1 MRWEVELVSTG
12 AELLSGRTMNRH
24 AAVLGD
30 RLRPLGMKLVR
41 DTTVPDDIGLIEEA
55 VSSALKRV
63 DVVVVSGG
71 LGPTSDDVTREA
83 VAHLLNRRIVMDATA
98 LDALRKR
105 FQAMG
110 RAVTEQQERQ
120 TKVLEGAV
128 ALLNPVGAA
137 PGQRLELDGKVIFIL
152 PGPPREFLAVLEKRV
167 LPFLREKAGALKP
180 LVEKIF
186 IVCDIGESDIVAI
199 FEKAGFPPL
208 GIDVA
213 YCATPGS
220 IEVRLTSADN
230 DEDAVNRAAETARP
244 LLGDCIF
251 AEEQQEMEEVIG
263 QLLRREKATLAT
275 AESCT
280 GGLISHRI
288 TSVSGS
294 SDYYLGGIV
303 AYANEVK
310 IRELNVNANVL
321 NRFGAVSEEVARQMA
336 RGVRERFNSDYGL
349 GVTGIAGPTGGTPEK
364 PVGLIYAAIAD
375 NTRVWVRRR
384 CFSSDRST
392 IKTWSSQMAFDLLR
406 YRLQGLLWDEP

>member
-1 MRWEVELVSTG
+1 MRQEVELVSTG
-12 AELLSGRTMNRH
+12 AELLNGRTVNRH

-30 RLRPLGMKLVR
+30 YLRPLGMKLVR
-41 DTTVPDDIGLIEEA
+41 DTTVPDDIDLIEEA

-63 DVVVVSGG
+63 DIVVVSGG

-83 VAHLLNRRIVMDATA
+83 IAQLLNRRIVMDATA

-120 TKVLEGAV
+120 AKVVEGAV

-137 PGQRLELDGKVIFIL
+137 PGQCLELESKIIFIL

-167 LPFLREKAGALKP
+167 LPCLQKKMGALKP

-186 IVCDIGESDIVAI
+186 LVCGIGESDIVAR
-199 FEKAGFPPL
+199 FEKEGFPPP
-208 GIDVA
+208 GIDAA
-213 YCATPGS
+213 YCAAPGRL
-220 IEVRLTSADN
+220 EVRLTSPDN
-230 DEDAVNRAAETARP
+230 DEGAVNRAAETVRP
-244 LLGDCIF
+244 ILGDCVF
-251 AEEQQEMEEVIG
+251 AEERQEMEEVVG

-280 GGLISHRI
+280 GGLVGHLI

-294 SDYYLGGIV
+294 SDYYLGGLV

-310 IRELNVNANVL
+310 IRELSVNANAL
-321 NRFGAVSEEVARQMA
+321 DRLGAVSEEVARQMA

-349 GVTGIAGPTGGTPEK
+349 SVTGIAGPTGGAPEK
-364 PVGLIYAAIAD
+364 PLGLVYAAVAD
-375 NTRVWVRRR
+375 KTRVWARRH
-384 CFSSDRST
+384 CFSGDRSSV
-392 IKTWSSQMAFDLLR
+392 KTWSSQMALDLLR
-406 YRLQGLLWDEP
+406 RRLQGLLKDEQ

>member
-1 MRWEVELVSTG
+1 MRQEVELVTTG
-12 AELLSGRTMNRH
+12 TELLNGRTVNRH

-30 RLRPLGMKLVR
+30 RLRALGLKLVR

-55 VSSALKRV
+55 VSSALERV

-83 VAHLLNRRIVMDATA
+83 LAQLLNRRIVMDAAA

-110 RAVTEQQERQ
+110 RVVTEQQERQ
-120 TKVLEGAV
+120 AKVVEGAV
-128 ALLNPVGAA
+128 ALSNSVGAA
-137 PGQRLELDGKVIFIL
+137 PGERLELDGKVIFIL
-152 PGPPREFLAVLEKRV
+152 PGPPREFLAVLEQHV
-167 LPFLREKAGALKP
+167 LPCLREKAGALKP

-186 IVCDIGESDIVAI
+186 LVCGIGESDIVAR
-199 FEKAGFPPL
+199 FEKAGFPPP

-213 YCATPGS
+213 YCAAPGR

-244 LLGDCIF
+244 ILGDCVF
-251 AEEQQEMEEVIG
+251 AEERQEMEDVVG
-263 QLLRREKATLAT
+263 RLLRREKATLAT

-280 GGLISHRI
+280 GGLIGHRI

-303 AYANEVK
+303 AYSNEVK
-310 IRELNVNANVL
+310 IRELGVNADTL

-336 RGVRERFNSDYGL
+336 RGVRKRFNSDYGL
-349 GVTGIAGPTGGTPEK
+349 SVTGIAGPTGGTPEK
-364 PVGLIYAAIAD
+364 PVGLVYVAVAD
-375 NTRVWVRRR
+375 KTRAWVRRH

-392 IKTWSSQMAFDLLR
+392 VKTWSSQMALDLLR
-406 YRLQGLLWDEP
+406 RRLQGLLKDEP